1 MEENRKDNLG
11 EAISEEAVAK
21 AVSESEKVAGEVSL
35 ESTEAVETEATSDE
49 SIQEA
54 GDAEVPKEMEAV
66 TAEVPIAEVSESE
79 NPETTEA
86 QEQAVLASESADN
99 PMVGDAF
106 TDASQPKKKSK
117 LALTIGIG
125 IAAAVAVVGI
135 GVAAVGSLFQ
145 NNTVKFLQYQ
155 EAFLE
160 EKTAGIVESLK
171 QWEDMDTDITISGKF
186 LDTSGD
192 AFGLSSYLEG
202 SSLVMKVKSDAK
214 KEQALLNY
222 IFTMQG
228 TPILEYG
235 ISMDKEEV
243 AFAVPSVDENL
254 YTGNLRTIYK
264 NLTGIELKKV
274 NYDTKELEDILKPY
288 FVDFTQSFSKK
299 SLQVN
304 RAIESPYDN
313 TMTVTEYVFMPSQEE
328 TVDYIEKIAKRMQSD
343 DKMKDIYNS
352 SLVGYGTTGD
362 MPSYEEAIENLL
374 SRKEDIANDLVNREF
389 SWTLGVKS
397 NQVVYIR
404 IMDMGIERFSYVKEN
419 DPDEIYELYT
429 FDGQTFTNQYKEE
442 GGRMQGI
449 LAYEGYGAGDV
460 SVSYDYNPK
469 EMSKLGLYEGQYEI
483 VFDNSSIY
491 LNVDLNGGEDSHIF
505 NFADMIEVVIN
516 TTKTSSATKLSGSEV
531 DINDWT
537 QENFMSYLESIGMA
551 VQEVM
556 YQMIGF

>member
-35 ESTEAVETEATSDE
+35 ESAETVEIEVTEEKTTERETVETEAGEDL
-49 SIQEA
+49 
-54 GDAEVPKEMEAV
+54 AV
-66 TAEVPIAEVSESE
+66 VNEP
-79 NPETTEA
+79 
-86 QEQAVLASESADN
+86 ESADN
-99 PMVGDAF
+99 STVGEVFA
-106 TDASQPKKKSK
+106 DASQSKKKSK

-125 IAAAVAVVGI
+125 VAAAVAAVGI

-145 NNTVKFLQYQ
+145 NNTVKFLRYQ
-155 EAFLE
+155 EAFFE
-160 EKTAGIVESLK
+160 EKTEGLVESLK

-186 LDTSGD
+186 LDTSEDILGV
-192 AFGLSSYLEG
+192 GSYLEG
-202 SSLVMKVKSDAK
+202 SALVIKVKSDAK

-222 IFTMQG
+222 IFTLQG
-228 TPILEYG
+228 TPVLEYG
-235 ISMDKEEV
+235 ISMNKEEV

-274 NYDTKELEDILKPY
+274 NYDAKELEDILKPY
-288 FVDFTQSFSKK
+288 FVDFTQSFTKK

-304 RAIESPYDN
+304 RAVESPYDS
-313 TMTVTEYVFMPSQEE
+313 TMTVTEYVFMPSQKEA
-328 TVDYIEKIAKRMQSD
+328 VDYIERIAERMQSD
-343 DKMKDIYNS
+343 DKMRDIYNS
-352 SLVGYGTTGD
+352 FLVGYGTTGD

-374 SRKEDIANDLVNREF
+374 SRKESIANDLVESEF

-397 NQVVYIR
+397 DNVVYIR
-404 IMDMGIERFSYVKEN
+404 MMSGGMERFSYVKEN
-419 DPDEIYELYT
+419 GSDEIYELYA
-429 FDGQTFTNQYKEE
+429 FNGQTFTNQYKEE
-442 GGRMQGI
+442 GGRMQGV
-449 LAYEGYGAGDV
+449 LAYEGYSVGDV

-469 EMSKLGLYEGQYEI
+469 EMSKLGLYEGKYEI
-483 VFDNSSIY
+483 VFDNSSID
-491 LNVDLNGGEDSHIF
+491 LNVDVNGGDDSHIL
-505 NFADMIEVVIN
+505 NVADMIEVDID